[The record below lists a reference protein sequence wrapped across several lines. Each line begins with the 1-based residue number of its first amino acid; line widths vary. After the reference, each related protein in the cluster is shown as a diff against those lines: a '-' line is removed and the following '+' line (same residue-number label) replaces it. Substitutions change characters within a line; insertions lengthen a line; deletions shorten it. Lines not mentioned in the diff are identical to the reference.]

1 MVTFEGLQGRGNQA
15 LDRQGLFHL
24 IFIGLFTG
32 ARRESAVGD
41 CWPVQGADVSPGEIS
56 EFVGQL
62 EGVAE
67 CRFGAGTDTP
77 IGPKP
82 LIFKR

>member
-62 EGVAE
+62 GRGWRNAE
-67 CRFGAGTDTP
+67 SERGQTHP
-77 IGPKP
+77 
-82 LIFKR
+82 